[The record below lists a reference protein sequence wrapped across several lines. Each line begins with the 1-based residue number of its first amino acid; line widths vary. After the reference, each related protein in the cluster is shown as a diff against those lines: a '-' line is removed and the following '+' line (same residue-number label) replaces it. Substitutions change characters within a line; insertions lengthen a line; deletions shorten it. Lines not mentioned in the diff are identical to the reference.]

1 MMYPDESHHD
11 GDLVT
16 RRVTLLLIFCP
27 PIFLLAWLLARGCR
41 FGKTVL
47 AAPQG
52 VVLLSS

>member
-1 MMYPDESHHD
+1 MESDESHHD

-16 RRVTLLLIFCP
+16 HRVMLLLVVFCP
-27 PIFLLAWLLARGCR
+27 PTFLLAWLLARGCR

-47 AAPQG
+47 ATPQG